1 MAQTID
7 SSPVSRRIKVP
18 VLPQGPNLVPTHE
31 EVARIEEG
39 IGILQVDD
47 WLAVPNNPTKAQQL
61 ELLDF
66 YLEDAH
72 LLDKIARF
80 NRNRDSRRVAGQEL
94 QADAEARA
102 ANLAGQAEA
111 ARAGGRT
118 AAARAEIRA
127 LGDDLDGYLA
137 FNKRYRLM

>member
-1 MAQTID
+1 
-7 SSPVSRRIKVP
+7 
-18 VLPQGPNLVPTHE
+18 
-31 EVARIEEG
+31 
-39 IGILQVDD
+39 
-47 WLAVPNNPTKAQQL
+47 
-61 ELLDF
+61 
-66 YLEDAH
+66 

-111 ARAGGRT
+111 ARAGGRA